1 MAWENWPM
9 TNWHEINLDW
19 LIKTVKELSEKV
31 TDDYKAIYKTIAD
44 GDKKTLDSANS
55 QSKRYTD
62 GEIDKLENNLLI
74 IIKDDIG
81 RLNKAIMELYSYVD
95 MNDYENRRYIDY
107 QILKM
112 YDDLHTLIKDKEL
125 KVYNP
130 CRGTLDNTAKCVN
143 DLYTYLAIHGP
154 SALDSEYFTV
164 NDVETA
170 LLKVRDFDLYSK
182 NILIKI
188 LNETHMFSA
197 YDGKIKTLWNE
208 IGLNTLNCVSKSP
221 GATYFEGVLVSNV
234 DNLNVKDFDFNY
246 LTN

>member
-9 TNWHEINLDW
+9 SNWHELNLDW
-19 LIKTVKELSEKV
+19 LLKTVKDLSEKV
-31 TDDYKAIYKTIAD
+31 TDDYKAIYKAIND

-55 QSKRYTD
+55 QSKRYSD
-62 GEIDKLENNLLI
+62 GEISKLENNLLI
-74 IIKDDIG
+74 ILKDDIG
-81 RLNKAIMELYSYVD
+81 RLNKAIIDLYSYVD
-95 MNDYENRRYIDY
+95 MNDAENRHYIDY

-112 YDDLHTLIKDKEL
+112 YDNLDNILKDKEL

-130 CRGTLDNTAKCVN
+130 CRGTLDTTAKCVN
-143 DLYTYLAIHGP
+143 DLYTYLAVHAP
-154 SALDSEYFTV
+154 CALDSEYFTV

-170 LLKVRDFDLYSK
+170 LLKARDFDLYSK

-197 YDGKIKTLWNE
+197 YDGKVKTLWNE
-208 IGLNTLNCVSKSP
+208 IGLNALNSLSKSP
-221 GATYFEGVLVSNV
+221 GATYFEGVLVSRV
-234 DNLNVKDFDFNY
+234 DNLNVKYFDFNY